1 VIVVACCLSI
11 LTGCTIHPSGERA
24 ERTASLEAGKPYET
38 AIEQRQPTT
47 FPADPTIDDLVQFA
61 LLNNGQ
67 FERQYWQWRA
77 AIEQVVRDGTQPTNL
92 ALSATANASHGSFA
106 WDRTTFTLSNDP
118 MADIV
123 WPSKLSAAA
132 ERSLED
138 AMAIGAR
145 FRKARNELR
154 RDVLNAVS
162 ELALAQELLRLEQ
175 ANAGLLGTIA
185 DLVESRL
192 RTGAASQ
199 RELLVAQTDLETSR
213 SQVQSLQ
220 TQVEQKRFAL
230 NVVMGRHPTDALPAD
245 LQVASKNS
253 GIPDDTMLLT
263 TAAQEN
269 PDLAAAS
276 HETAARKFDLQLAK
290 LGYIPDFSLNISA
303 DPAGVAQSLGG
314 MITIP
319 LLRHEAIEAAIA
331 QADANLRASKAAR
344 KQLENDIVGRLASD
358 LIALRDAKRQID
370 LLESSIEPR
379 VARTIELARADY
391 ETGRATLIDLLGLQ
405 RSSIDLK
412 RLTAHLR
419 ATAAQNTAD
428 IEAIIGKSSR
438 QKSNHL

>member
-1 VIVVACCLSI
+1 
-11 LTGCTIHPSGERA
+11 
-24 ERTASLEAGKPYET
+24 
-38 AIEQRQPTT
+38 
-47 FPADPTIDDLVQFA
+47 
-61 LLNNGQ
+61 
-67 FERQYWQWRA
+67 
-77 AIEQVVRDGTQPTNL
+77 
-92 ALSATANASHGSFA
+92 
-106 WDRTTFTLSNDP
+106 
-118 MADIV
+118 M
-123 WPSKLSAAA
+123 
-132 ERSLED
+132 
-138 AMAIGAR
+138 
-145 FRKARNELR
+145 
-154 RDVLNAVS
+154 LNAVS